1 MTGCASVNM
10 ASKEQSAK
18 AKEFQLPPE
27 GQTGAYLYRN
37 SVLGKALSKDLR
49 VDGNCVGVSAPDV
62 FFYTPVDGGK
72 TRAVE
77 TESEFSPNK
86 LELFFEAGKNYF
98 MRQFIKVGLM
108 VGGADLEQVTEAQG
122 KADNAARQSSDCH
135 AAAMTAQAKS
145 KGGYASFFVASSS

>member
-1 MTGCASVNM
+1 M

-49 VDGNCVGVSAPDV
+49 IDGNCVSVSAPDV
-62 FFYTPVDGGK
+62 FFYTQVDGGK
-72 TRAVE
+72 TRTVE

-86 LELFFEAGKNYF
+86 LELFFESGKNYLI
-98 MRQFIKVGLM
+98 RRFIKVGLM

-135 AAAMTAQAKS
+135 AAAMTVQAKS